1 MTTRSTEKIGAKNSL
16 PAQGRRPR
24 TLKTQLLWWLIPT
37 LVLVMIAALW
47 LSNHQLRNQVDMA
60 YDRSLAGA
68 LRAIDHN
75 ISTASG
81 GLAMEQPYLM
91 LEFFELTANGS
102 VFYRVATEDGLAEI
116 GHPDLPMPDRPLESG
131 EPQFFYADYLGTP
144 VRVAALARPMDPPL
158 YANKGGRIIVQVA
171 EGLGTRQEFLHRVL
185 LRSVERDLAVI
196 VISVL
201 VVILGV
207 FMALRPLERLRQDVE
222 KRSSDDLS
230 PVDASDMPGEVLPLV
245 SAINLHMA
253 RFAAQARVQS
263 QFLDD
268 ASHQLR
274 TPLSV
279 LRTQTAY
286 ALRETDPQEVRTAL
300 LAMQEGLDRAVRTT
314 NQMLALARAKDAS
327 LAEGGFAPEPVDL
340 VDTADAVI
348 RALLPAARTR
358 QLDVG
363 MDTPSGPVKVPAADW
378 LLREAVSNLVDN
390 AIRYSPQGGDL
401 TVRVLVGDGTA
412 WLVVEDSGPG
422 MSAEDIARA
431 CVRFRRGAAGRNK
444 PGAGLGLAIVGTI
457 AEILGA
463 KLVLENRTPQPGLR
477 AALVFTLENTA
488 DAALRHENHRI

>member
-1 MTTRSTEKIGAKNSL
+1 MTTSFPEKTRFSRKKN
-16 PAQGRRPR
+16 RTR

-37 LVLVMIAALW
+37 LVLVMMGALW
-47 LSNHQLRNQVDMA
+47 LSNHQLRNQVDIA

-116 GHPDLPMPDRPLESG
+116 GHPELPMPTQPLVSG
-131 EPQFFYADYLGTP
+131 EPQFFYATYLSMP
-144 VRVAALARPMDPPL
+144 VRVAALARAMDPPL
-158 YANKGGRIIVQVA
+158 YANKGGRVIVQVA
-171 EGLGTRQEFLHRVL
+171 EGLESRQAFLHQVL
-185 LRSVERDLAVI
+185 VRSVERDLAVI
-196 VISVL
+196 LISVL
-201 VVILGV
+201 VIILGV
-207 FMALRPLERLRQDVE
+207 FMALRPLARLRQE
-222 KRSSDDLS
+222 LERRPADDLS
-230 PVDASDMPGEVLPLV
+230 PVSASDLPGEVLPLV
-245 SAINLHMA
+245 GAVNLHMA
-253 RFAAQARVQS
+253 RYAAQARVQS

-286 ALRETDPQEVRTAL
+286 ALRETCPQEVRTAL

-327 LAEGGFAPEPVDL
+327 LAEGGFSLEPVDL
-340 VDTADAVI
+340 AALADGVI
-348 RALLPAARTR
+348 RSLLPTARAR
-358 QLDVG
+358 Q
-363 MDTPSGPVKVPAADW
+363 MDIGLEADPGPAIVPGAEW
-378 LLREAVSNLVDN
+378 LLREAVGNLVDN
-390 AIRYSPQGGDL
+390 AIRYTSPGG
-401 TVRVLVGDGTA
+401 TITVLVRREPGQ
-412 WLVVEDSGPG
+412 LRLSVEDSGPG

-431 CVRFRRGAAGRNK
+431 GIRFRRGAAGKNK

-457 AEILGA
+457 AEALGA
-463 KLVLENRTPQPGLR
+463 RLVLENRAPLPGLR
-477 AALVFTLENTA
+477 ASLVFSLESAA
-488 DAALRHENHRI
+488 DVAARQEKRVF

>member
-1 MTTRSTEKIGAKNSL
+1 MTTSFPEKTRFSRKKS
-16 PAQGRRPR
+16 RTR

-37 LVLVMIAALW
+37 LVFVMMGALW
-47 LSNHQLRNQVDMA
+47 LSNHQLRNQVDIA

-116 GHPDLPMPDRPLESG
+116 GHPGLPMPMQPLISG
-131 EPQFFYADYLGTP
+131 EPQFFYASYLGTP
-144 VRVAALARPMDPPL
+144 VRVAALARAMDPPL
-158 YANKGGRIIVQVA
+158 YANKGGRVIVQVA
-171 EGLGTRQEFLHRVL
+171 EGLESRQAFLHQVL

-196 VISVL
+196 LISVL
-201 VVILGV
+201 VIVLGV
-207 FMALRPLERLRQDVE
+207 FMALRPLARLRQE
-222 KRSSDDLS
+222 LERRPADDLS
-230 PVDASDMPGEVLPLV
+230 PVSASDLPGEVLPLV
-245 SAINLHMA
+245 GAVNLHMA
-253 RFAAQARVQS
+253 RYAAQARVQS

-286 ALRETDPQEVRTAL
+286 ALRETCPQEVRTAL

-327 LAEGGFAPEPVDL
+327 LAEGGFSLEPVDL
-340 VDTADAVI
+340 AELADGVI
-348 RALLPAARTR
+348 RTLLPTARAR
-358 QLDVG
+358 QLDIG
-363 MDTPSGPVKVPAADW
+363 LEAEPGPVVVSGADW

-390 AIRYSPQGGDL
+390 AIRYTAPGGMV
-401 TVRVLVGDGTA
+401 TVLVRRQA
-412 WLVVEDSGPG
+412 NQAHLAVEDSGPG

-431 CVRFRRGAAGRNK
+431 GVRFRRGVAGKNK
-444 PGAGLGLAIVGTI
+444 PGAGLGLAIVVTI
-457 AEILGA
+457 AQVLGA
-463 KLVLENRTPQPGLR
+463 RLVLENRAPLPGLR
-477 AALVFTLENTA
+477 ASLVFSLESDA
-488 DAALRHENHRI
+488 DVASHQENGGF